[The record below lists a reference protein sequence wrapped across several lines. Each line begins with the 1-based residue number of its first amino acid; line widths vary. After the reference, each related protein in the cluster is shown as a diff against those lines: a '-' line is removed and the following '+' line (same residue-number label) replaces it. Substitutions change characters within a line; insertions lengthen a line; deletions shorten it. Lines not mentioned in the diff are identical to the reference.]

1 MDKQDQYTILC
12 EQLSA
17 LLQDEYNEIANMANM
32 SALLYNTLDN
42 INWAGFY
49 LLKDIE
55 LILGP
60 FQGNVSCMHI
70 ALGKGVCGTCASTLH
85 IQRVDN
91 VHTFPGHIACDANS
105 NLEIVLPIYKEG
117 KLFGVLD
124 IDAPIHARFDMDD
137 ELGLSKCV
145 NILEQHLQ

>member
-32 SALLYNTLDN
+32 SALLYHTLEN
-42 INWAGFY
+42 INWVGFY
-49 LLKDIE
+49 LLQNGE

-60 FQGNVSCMHI
+60 FQGNVACMHI

-85 IQRVDN
+85 IQRIDD

-105 NLEIVLPIYKEG
+105 NSEIVLPIYKEG

-124 IDAPIHARFDMDD
+124 IDAPIFSRFDKED
-137 ELGLSKCV
+137 ELGLAKCV
-145 NILEQHLQ
+145 DILQRQFR